1 MLKPVIASTAML
13 AVVGPT
19 FVYAFQ
25 QQIIRSTVQ
34 KFKNARVEIGVGCS
48 QSAPSQPMRRYA
60 DEVASYAGRTG
71 RYINSFSTRHRLELR
86 QHYV

>member
-25 QQIIRSTVQ
+25 QQI
-34 KFKNARVEIGVGCS
+34 
-48 QSAPSQPMRRYA
+48 
-60 DEVASYAGRTG
+60 
-71 RYINSFSTRHRLELR
+71 LR
-86 QHYV
+86 